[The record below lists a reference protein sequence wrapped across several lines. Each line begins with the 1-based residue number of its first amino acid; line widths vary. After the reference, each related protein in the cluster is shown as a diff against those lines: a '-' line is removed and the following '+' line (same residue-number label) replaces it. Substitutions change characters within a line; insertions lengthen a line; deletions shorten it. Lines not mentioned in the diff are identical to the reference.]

1 MTTHHIA
8 VPALSFN
15 GVEIHARN
23 EMLSLTDMW
32 KAQGADPARRPVDW
46 LRGEQAKRFILFMAE
61 DLGMGEVG
69 KSHFG
74 LVRGA
79 RGGEAGGATFA
90 HWQVAMAYAKYL
102 SPEFHMWC
110 NTVVRERMEG
120 KPAGLVPAD
129 VRELLE
135 RTNGMCKSVVRDL
148 TEMKAKV
155 TRLEA
160 AHVAPTFD
168 LAGTVTSDT
177 MIEMAGIAR
186 KDRVRGTSAMI
197 TSAML
202 DFCGG
207 SGCFRTPSDL
217 NPARPWR
224 FPRDKAR
231 EWLFGESYGAE
242 RTRNQIAAQKRKKD
256 KTGQRTMHL
265 VPMPDRPGA

>member
-1 MTTHHIA
+1 MTSDHIA
-8 VPALSFN
+8 RQEPARNLPLAFN
-15 GVEIHARN
+15 GVEIHDRN
-23 EMLSLTDMW
+23 EMLCLTDMW
-32 KAQGADPARRPVDW
+32 KAHGADPARNVAEW
-46 LRGEQAKRFILFMAE
+46 LRSADAKRFIEVLAE
-61 DLGMGEVG
+61 AHNMGNSHVMTKKG
-69 KSHFG
+69 KN
-74 LVRGA
+74 
-79 RGGEAGGATFA
+79 GGTYA
-90 HWQVAMAYAKYL
+90 HWQIGLAYARYL

-120 KPAGLVPAD
+120 KPAGLLPAD

-135 RTNGMCKSVVRDL
+135 RTNGMCRML
-148 TEMKAKV
+148 AHKV
-155 TRLEA
+155 TEVESTVHRLEA

-256 KTGQRTMHL
+256 KAGQRTMHL